1 VAGPEDVLRFWF
13 GEGGVVPPEKM
24 KMWFT
29 RDDAVDRLIAE
40 EFGEALE
47 CAAMGDLAEW
57 DETPRGWVA
66 RIVVLDQFSR
76 NVWRGTARA
85 FAQDALARAVA
96 EEGVERGDDQLLAP
110 IERAFAYMP
119 FLHSERPEDQQRSL
133 ELFGKLGAE
142 GAGGPYAGY
151 FGSASQ
157 YATKHHDVIARFG
170 RFPHRNT
177 ILGRES
183 TPEEADFLK
192 ASGGFM

>member
-1 VAGPEDVLRFWF
+1 
-13 GEGGVVPPEKM
+13 
-24 KMWFT
+24 MWFT
-29 RDDAVDRLIAE
+29 RDDAVDRRIAE

-47 CAAMGDLAEW
+47 CAAMGELAEW
-57 DETPRGWVA
+57 DETPRGWLA

-96 EEGVERGDDQLLAP
+96 GDGLARGDDQLLP
-110 IERAFAYMP
+110 PVERTFAYMP
-119 FLHSERPEDQQRSL
+119 FMHSEALEDQERAL

-142 GAGGPYAGY
+142 GASGPYASNLGN
-151 FGSASQ
+151 AAQ
-157 YATKHHDVIARFG
+157 YAKKHRDVIARFG

-177 ILGRES
+177 ILGRDS
-183 TPEEADFLK
+183 TPEEAEFLK